1 MAKFLDTEGL
11 THIINDYL
19 KPGFND
25 IYKSGAV
32 KNKLKIISTT
42 ATINGITFTVN
53 SDYSITVTGS
63 ISDSSTNAIFNLGDY
78 TAEIGDLLCSGLDEA
93 NSKAYVYAR
102 SGSSSTATTNVRPI
116 VNDIGI
122 NRIYAIAVLGTYTG
136 TINLTFKPMICTE
149 DAYRISKS
157 YSPCI
162 LATTNDIDDV
172 WNNSY

>member
-1 MAKFLDTEGL
+1 MSKFLDLNGVE
-11 THIINDYL
+11 HIINDYL
-19 KPGFND
+19 KPGFDD

-32 KNKLKIISTT
+32 KNKLKITSTT

-53 SDYSITVTGS
+53 EDYSITVTGS
-63 ISDSSTNAIFNLGDY
+63 IIDSLVNAIFNLGEY
-78 TAEIGDLLCSGLDEA
+78 TAETGDLLCSGLDTPD
-93 NSKAYVYAR
+93 SKAYVYAR
-102 SGSSSTATTNVRPI
+102 GGSTSTTTTTVYPI
-116 VNDIGI
+116 RNDVGI

-162 LATTNDIDDV
+162 LATTNDIDGV
-172 WNNSY
+172 WNNA